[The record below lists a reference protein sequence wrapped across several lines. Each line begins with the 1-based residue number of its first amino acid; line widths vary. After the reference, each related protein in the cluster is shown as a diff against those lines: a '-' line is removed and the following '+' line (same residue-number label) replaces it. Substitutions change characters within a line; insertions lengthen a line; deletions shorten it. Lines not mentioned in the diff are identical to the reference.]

1 MIDEKLL
8 NRFSEC
14 IFNYSG
20 LQITAAQHSSLKLF
34 LEKKAKDNGKSLEDF
49 CETICQNLEQE
60 TSQAVSQDLITGD
73 LAAAFDVQNQNI
85 AIHKKNKKIL
95 HEIVNFITVN
105 ETYFFREDK
114 QFDFLHNV
122 VFPKYMGKKMNI
134 WSAACSTGEE
144 PLSLLIHSRSC
155 NIESTVFAT
164 DIDQIVLQKFER
176 GQYTNNSFRKDG
188 AKYHQLL
195 KPFITKKDEN
205 FIFIDKNLINSVKKA
220 QFNLT
225 SGKNPFPEVSEKM
238 DLIFIRN
245 VFIYFD
251 VETRKK
257 VLKFLSSML
266 KEDGILLFSIS
277 EIASIDDYV
286 IPKDLIKINS
296 QDVYYFRHK
305 TAEELKNNISTG
317 SSCQIL
323 STNSVYQKNSAEN
336 AADGKISNPLISV
349 AAGGNGNGYGIG
361 NGNNAQQTMSATAAA
376 KEYLQKIRENKEE
389 KDSKEK
395 QVSKN
400 VDIALQKE
408 NISLHAQIH
417 EKTQLQTP
425 KNQNEQVSV
434 EQVFKNVCNHINN
447 QDFGAAKKLTLQ
459 LRAEQKTFQ
468 FYIQGYIAYQQDE
481 KTEAEKLFSAAE
493 AMEKDFWPAYFY
505 HGLVLKD
512 VGKSEKAIICFKKCC
527 EILESKSAP
536 LKYNFLLDS
545 FNPSYIY
552 SLCHKLQND

>member
-1 MIDEKLL
+1 MNEQILK
-8 NRFSEC
+8 RFSEC

-20 LQITAAQHSSLKLF
+20 LQITTAQYSSLKLF
-34 LEKKAKDNGKSLEDF
+34 LEKKAQENGQSTEDF

-60 TSQAVSQDLITGD
+60 TSQAVNSNLIIGD
-73 LAAAFDVQNQNI
+73 LAEEFAEQYKND

-105 ETYFFREDK
+105 ETYFFREEK

-144 PLSLLIHSRSC
+144 PLSLLTHSRSC
-155 NIESTVFAT
+155 NIESNVFAT
-164 DIDQIVLQKFER
+164 DIDQIVLQKFQR

-188 AKYHQLL
+188 AKYHHLL
-195 KPFITKKDEN
+195 TPYITKKDEN
-205 FIFIDKNLINSVKKA
+205 FIFIDKDLIKSVKA
-220 QFNLT
+220 VQFNLT
-225 SGKNPFPEVSEKM
+225 SGKNPFPEVTEKM

-266 KEDGILLFSIS
+266 KDDGILLFSIS

-286 IPKDLIKINS
+286 IPEDLIKINS

-305 TAEELKNNISTG
+305 TAEELKNSVSIDY
-317 SSCQIL
+317 SCRIL
-323 STNSVYQKNSAEN
+323 STNSFHKSNSTEN
-336 AADGKISNPLISV
+336 EADEKKSSSLMS
-349 AAGGNGNGYGIG
+349 ASSRGNGNG
-361 NGNNAQQTMSATAAA
+361 NNTTQTISATAAA
-376 KEYLQKIRENKEE
+376 KEYLQRIRENNQEKEAKE
-389 KDSKEK
+389 NQMSKK
-395 QVSKN
+395 I
-400 VDIALQKE
+400 DTALQKE
-408 NISLHAQIH
+408 KSSLHTQMH
-417 EKTQLQTP
+417 SQLQTQ
-425 KNQNEQVSV
+425 NQEFQKELISV

-447 QDFGAAKKLTLQ
+447 QDFSAAKQLTLQ
-459 LRAEQKTFQ
+459 LNPEQKTFQ

-493 AMEKDFWPAYFY
+493 VMEKDFWPAYFY

-512 VGKSEKAIICFKKCC
+512 VGKQDKAIFCFKKCC
-527 EILESKSAP
+527 EILESKRNP
-536 LKYNFLLDS
+536 LEYNFLLDS

>member
-1 MIDEKLL
+1 MNEQILK
-8 NRFSEC
+8 RFSEC

-20 LQITAAQHSSLKLF
+20 LQITTAQYSSLKLF
-34 LEKKAKDNGKSLEDF
+34 LEKKAQENGQSTEDF

-60 TSQAVSQDLITGD
+60 TSQAVSSNLIIGD
-73 LAAAFDVQNQNI
+73 LAEEFAEQYKND

-105 ETYFFREDK
+105 ETYFFREEK

-144 PLSLLIHSRSC
+144 PLSLLTHSRSC
-155 NIESTVFAT
+155 NIESNVFAT
-164 DIDQIVLQKFER
+164 DIDQIVLQKFQR

-188 AKYHQLL
+188 AKYHHLL
-195 KPFITKKDEN
+195 TPYITKKDEN
-205 FIFIDKNLINSVKKA
+205 FIFIDKDLIKSVKA
-220 QFNLT
+220 VQFNLT
-225 SGKNPFPEVSEKM
+225 SGKNPFPEVTEKM

-266 KEDGILLFSIS
+266 KDDGILLFSIS

-286 IPKDLIKINS
+286 IPQDLIKINS

-305 TAEELKNNISTG
+305 TAEELKNNISAG

-323 STNSVYQKNSAEN
+323 STNSFYQKNSAEN
-336 AADGKISNPLISV
+336 TADGKISNPLISV
-349 AAGGNGNGYGIG
+349 VAGGNGNGYGI
-361 NGNNAQQTMSATAAA
+361 GNNAQQTMSATAAA

-447 QDFGAAKKLTLQ
+447 QDFGAAKQLTLQ

-512 VGKSEKAIICFKKCC
+512 VGKSEKAIVCFKKCC